1 MSDRL
6 RFEFDSLHVVC
17 QIVVVVVIDLFRFIP
32 WFYLGNLMCAM
43 QLMSNSL
50 GSSRA
55 ATAVP
60 I

>member
-6 RFEFDSLHVVC
+6 RFESDSLHVLC
-17 QIVVVVVIDLFRFIP
+17 QIEVVVIDLFVFIP

>member
-6 RFEFDSLHVVC
+6 RFESDSLHVVC
-17 QIVVVVVIDLFRFIP
+17 QIAVVVIDLFGFIP